1 MSLTSVPVRVPG
13 NRRARAVLG
22 VASVCVFLVLGAA
35 GAQAQARTATATVC
49 AERVTLY
56 ESPGG
61 AKVGILHEGDHV
73 RVIAK
78 GRIDPWWRVAASF
91 GTRGWL
97 RERAICRR
105 DR

>member
-1 MSLTSVPVRVPG
+1 VVG
-13 NRRARAVLG
+13 AV
-22 VASVCVFLVLGAA
+22 AACAFLVLGAA
-35 GAQAQARTATATVC
+35 GAQARTATATVC

-61 AKVGILHEGDHV
+61 AKVGILHEGDRV

-78 GRIDPWWRVAASF
+78 GSDDPWWRVAASF

-97 RERAICRR
+97 RESAICRR